1 MTIKARVLTHTRVTA
16 RAKRQCPLLPAFV
29 LLGLVGCTVV
39 PDQGLQSGNSAEG
52 MRVQGASTHPIAGGS
67 SAELAASRAS
77 QSSFG
82 AADTGMPSLA
92 EEPVA
97 VIELPPIADS
107 LSLEMTARLREVAE
121 AAKADERVTL
131 SLEGFV
137 PDGGSPQLN
146 IGLAEQ
152 SLMVV
157 RKQLIA
163 MRVPVGRIQIIP
175 FGEHHNR
182 ARSPTNHWVEI
193 YVRVRDR

>member
-1 MTIKARVLTHTRVTA
+1 MTIKERLLTPAWLTA
-16 RAKRQCPLLPAFV
+16 RAKGQGLVLPAFV
-29 LLGLVGCTVV
+29 VLGLVGCTVV
-39 PDQGLQSGNSAEG
+39 RDQGLQSRNSAEG
-52 MRVQGASTHPIAGGS
+52 MRVQTASTHPIAGGS
-67 SAELAASRAS
+67 SAALAASRAS

-82 AADTGMPSLA
+82 AADTGMRSLA

-97 VIELPPIADS
+97 VIELPPMVDS
-107 LSLEMTARLREVAE
+107 LSPEMTARLREVAE

>member
-1 MTIKARVLTHTRVTA
+1 
-16 RAKRQCPLLPAFV
+16 
-29 LLGLVGCTVV
+29 
-39 PDQGLQSGNSAEG
+39 

-97 VIELPPIADS
+97 VIELPPMADS
-107 LSLEMTARLREVAE
+107 LSPEMTARLHEVAE
-121 AAKADERVTL
+121 AAKADERVAL
-131 SLEGFV
+131 WLEGFV
-137 PDGGSPQLN
+137 PDGGSPALN

-163 MRVPVGRIQIIP
+163 LRVPVGRIQLIP

>member
-1 MTIKARVLTHTRVTA
+1 MTIKARLRTHTRVTA
-16 RAKRQCPLLPAFV
+16 RAKRQGLLLPAFV

-52 MRVQGASTHPIAGGS
+52 MRVQGASPHPIAGGS
-67 SAELAASRAS
+67 SAALAASRAS
-77 QSSFG
+77 QSSLG
-82 AADTGMPSLA
+82 AADARTPSLA

-97 VIELPPIADS
+97 VIELPPMADS
-107 LSLEMTARLREVAE
+107 LSPEMTARLHEVAE
-121 AAKADERVTL
+121 ATKADERVTL
-131 SLEGFV
+131 WLEGFV
-137 PDGGSPQLN
+137 PDGGSPALN

-157 RKQLIA
+157 RKQLIS
-163 MRVPVGRIQIIP
+163 MRVPVGRIQLIP

-182 ARSPTNHWVEI
+182 ARSATNHWVET